1 MLKVYVASFCL
12 SVDTNFYQPSKI
24 SCTAWGL
31 HAGPWGAT
39 EAPWGDQVGAR
50 STSTNSMMN
59 NGQGTRFVPTPGTD
73 GITFVFPYHQSSL
86 KSKTQSTQTYIF
98 FVGRKFGRKL
108 IFFIKFSFCGKSSL
122 IYAARKAPWAI
133 LRPPKDLGP

>member
-1 MLKVYVASFCL
+1 VLKVYFASFCL
-12 SVDTNFYQPSKI
+12 SVDTSFYQPSKI

-59 NGQGTRFVPTPGTD
+59 NGQGARLVPTPGTD
-73 GITFVFPYHQSSL
+73 GITFVFP
-86 KSKTQSTQTYIF
+86 
-98 FVGRKFGRKL
+98 
-108 IFFIKFSFCGKSSL
+108 
-122 IYAARKAPWAI
+122 
-133 LRPPKDLGP
+133 